1 MIDFFDAYIEKAQ
14 NLLDGFPSER
24 FAYNPRNVAQVSS
37 RSELVLLRDAAYE
50 LGGSD
55 LSSVGFSLVT
65 SKSFE
70 SETLVVGNDLGKIKS
85 DVPFAKIVILGV
97 EDFSGD
103 EQTLFNEIK
112 DLEHAKYKLNVEGF
126 MTRASS
132 MNHREQVRVSK
143 QALKD
148 GLTFERIGNTL
159 ISEYLKEKGVKAVR
173 IIFATDAVVCYEELT
188 KIAEKTSDILDA
200 FNHMYD
206 NLMVDCK
213 SCNLKAICDE
223 VEGMREL
230 HFKSVQK
237 KNNNSE
243 ANY

>member
-1 MIDFFDAYIEKAQ
+1 MIDFFDAYIEKTQ
-14 NLLDGFPSER
+14 NLLDGKPSER
-24 FAYNPRNVAQVSS
+24 FAYNPRNTAKVSP
-37 RSELVLLRDAAYE
+37 RSELVLLRDMAYE

-55 LSSVGFSLVT
+55 LGCVGFSLVSST
-65 SKSFE
+65 ATFE
-70 SETLVVGNDLGKIKS
+70 SETVVVGRDLDKIKS
-85 DVPFAKIVILGV
+85 DVPFAKIVLFAV
-97 EDFSGD
+97 DDFSGD

-126 MTRASS
+126 MSRASS

-148 GLTFERIGNTL
+148 GLTFERVGNAL
-159 ISEYLKEKGVKAVR
+159 IREYLKEKGVKAVK
-173 IIFATDAVVCYEELT
+173 IIFATDAGVCYDELT
-188 KIAEKTSDILDA
+188 KIAEKASDILDA

-237 KNNNSE
+237 KKK
-243 ANY
+243 